1 MKKISLE
8 QLESIKIILIGIVA
22 MLIIIFSIQA
32 TDKIIELEK
41 KTDNIKLLN
50 NMLYQDIEQKIEYQ
64 NSIK

>member
-22 MLIIIFSIQA
+22 MLIIIFSIQT

-41 KTDNIKLLN
+41 KIDNIKLLN
-50 NMLYQDIEQKIEYQ
+50 DMLYQDIEQKIEYQ

>member
-1 MKKISLE
+1 MKKINLE
-8 QLESIKIILIGIVA
+8 QLESIKIILIGVVA

-41 KTDNIKLLN
+41 KIDNIKLLN
-50 NMLYQDIEQKIEYQ
+50 DMLYQDIEQKIEYQ

>member
-22 MLIIIFSIQA
+22 MLIIIFSIQT

-41 KTDNIKLLN
+41 KIDNIKLLN
-50 NMLYQDIEQKIEYQ
+50 DMLYQDIEQKMEYQ

>member
-8 QLESIKIILIGIVA
+8 QLESIKIILIGVVS

-41 KTDNIKLLN
+41 KIDNIKLLN
-50 NMLYQDIEQKIEYQ
+50 DMLYQDIEQKIEYQ

>member
-41 KTDNIKLLN
+41 KIDNIKLLN

>member
-1 MKKISLE
+1 MKKMSLE
-8 QLESIKIILIGIVA
+8 QLESIKIILIGVVA

-41 KTDNIKLLN
+41 KIDNIKLLN
-50 NMLYQDIEQKIEYQ
+50 DMLYQDIEQKIEYQ

>member
-41 KTDNIKLLN
+41 KIDNIKLLN
-50 NMLYQDIEQKIEYQ
+50 DMLYQDIEQKIEY
-64 NSIK
+64 

>member
-22 MLIIIFSIQA
+22 MLIIIFSIQT

-41 KTDNIKLLN
+41 KIDNIKLLN

>member
-41 KTDNIKLLN
+41 KIDNIKLLN
-50 NMLYQDIEQKIEYQ
+50 DMLYQDIEQKIEYQ

>member
-8 QLESIKIILIGIVA
+8 QLESIKIILIGVVA

-41 KTDNIKLLN
+41 KIDNIKLLN
-50 NMLYQDIEQKIEYQ
+50 DMLYQDIEQKIEYQ

>member
-8 QLESIKIILIGIVA
+8 QLESIKIILIGVVA
-22 MLIIIFSIQA
+22 MLIIIFSIQT

-41 KTDNIKLLN
+41 KIDNIKLLN
-50 NMLYQDIEQKIEYQ
+50 DMLYQDIEQKIEYQ

>member
-1 MKKISLE
+1 MKKISLK

-41 KTDNIKLLN
+41 KIDNIKLLN
-50 NMLYQDIEQKIEYQ
+50 DMLYQDIEQKIEYQ

>member
-22 MLIIIFSIQA
+22 MLIIIFSTQA

-41 KTDNIKLLN
+41 KIDNIKLLN
-50 NMLYQDIEQKIEYQ
+50 DMLYQDIEQKIEYQ